1 MNEPMNE
8 RIGGTAELVKAGA
21 FIMSE
26 LLRVIAEEN
35 GEMLQKLEARLKA
48 GEEPMLTFRV
58 LPDQSG
64 SVVELVTQLEGDVS
78 LTRIAIMPI
87 LKKHGGT
94 IN

>member
-1 MNEPMNE
+1 MNIPMNT
-8 RIGGTAELVKAGA
+8 RVAGTAEMVKASA
-21 FIMSE
+21 FVMSE

-35 GEMLQKLEARLKA
+35 GEMLEKLQARINA

-64 SVVELVTQLEGDVS
+64 SVIELITQNEGDVS
-78 LTRIAIMPI
+78 LTRIAILPI
-87 LKKHGGT
+87 LKLHGGT